1 MLLVFIFLLKCIN
14 PVVGIT
20 TQTFININLFVF
32 KHLTEYLVLNVDMS
46 VFMKISSL
54 LDTLAFLAS

>member
-14 PVVGIT
+14 PVVEIT
-20 TQTFININLFVF
+20 TQTFMNRNLFVF
-32 KHLTEYLVLNVDMS
+32 KHLTVYLVLNVDMS

>member
-1 MLLVFIFLLKCIN
+1 MLLVFNFLLKCIN

-20 TQTFININLFVF
+20 TQTFINRNLFVF
-32 KHLTEYLVLNVDMS
+32 KHLTVYLVLNVDMS